1 MRAETKKKL
10 EAAGFRVDD
19 TREFLGLSAIEDTLV
34 DLKLA
39 LADTLRTVRE
49 RQRMTQ
55 AQLARRIRSSQS
67 RIAKMEAGDASV
79 SLDLL
84 LKTLLAAGA
93 KRSELGKA
101 FTARRR
107 TT

>member
-1 MRAETKKKL
+1 MRAQTKKKL
-10 EAAGFRVDD
+10 EAAGFRVGD
-19 TREFLGLSAIEDTLV
+19 TAEFLGLSKVEEALV
-34 DLKLA
+34 DFKLA

-55 AQLARRIRSSQS
+55 AQLAKRIRSSQS
-67 RIAKMEAGDASV
+67 RVAKMEAGDASV

-101 FTARRR
+101 FSSRRR
-107 TT
+107 GS